1 MKPHE
6 STRHRHRLNSTAIAR
21 AFAGFVLLSIGANG
35 NAHAAEV
42 PIVARGDAAVTA
54 FSGPSQPGK
63 SPANVQPLD
72 ITFIDT
78 TGSSLQVLDLTKLG
92 SAPSGQLSQAAIK
105 LKVTAGEIG
114 QVFGV
119 ALAEGISG
127 EPPDIYAAATSLF
140 GLQIVEQD
148 TKGNLVRLVKGSAG
162 ARWMPGQFGLERG
175 GGPGSIW
182 KIDGKTGAVSL
193 FSTIT
198 SGNVENAGPGLGGI
212 AFDAVSRQ
220 FFVSNLETGLIHRLD
235 MSGRELGVFD
245 HGRTARGK
253 TGLPQV
259 ADDPTTRMDIRSPKF
274 SIEDPVTWGYADA
287 KRRVVAVAVENG
299 RLFYSIAEG
308 PTIWSVGLLADG
320 SFADDARFE
329 IDVTGTPDGSPI
341 TAMTFDASGRLYLSQ
356 RGRTTGSYDYETF
369 ARPDAS
375 VVYRYAWDDTAKAW
389 TSTPDEFAI
398 GLSAP
403 HRATNGGLALSYG
416 YDSAGLIDV
425 GRCGETLWTTG
436 ENLAGDAKGY
446 IDGLQGSSLSNAQ
459 PASVSR
465 PRSGTTAL
473 QGDFGPIESD
483 LTAPAGARIVDYDD
497 YAQKARMR
505 GPIGAVAIY
514 APCDQIP
521 SERASAEP
529 PRPPVPTTP
538 PEPLPGA
545 AISKVCLP
553 APLGGIIKCTIT
565 LTNTGFTLLGPV
577 GFADAATILAGPQ
590 KGAPVLIQSATP
602 DGMDWA
608 CSPTPTTT
616 LACSL
621 PPIALP
627 PQTSRSVDVLVDT
640 GPLVAAGNSG
650 FENCASL
657 NLPWT
662 GIACADGRAEIIV
675 KKTAPASCLP
685 GAACTFTVTLNNVGT
700 APFAGDV
707 LMTDSMFVDGGGAPV
722 AAPITAIVP
731 PLGCAPE
738 PAALPF
744 SCAAPVSLLAGQS
757 KVYSITATMPAAPPN
772 YWARNCIAASAAGQP
787 APMLPP
793 VPGPNADL
801 TSCAWVPVGAP
812 PPLAN
817 LRITKSPLTCHK
829 QGPDTVRCNYEI
841 ELLNNGPS
849 PSTSLITFTET
860 VPPSSTLASI
870 AAPWSCIGGPP
881 GYTCTTAAAPVI
893 APGDHLTIPVSID
906 LDRAPL
912 EAAKCWAPNN
922 IAITAPA
929 GGTNQNFDAA
939 DDTSIAT
946 ADAAWIRFDEGGPLE
961 LVLCDPTNL
970 ATKKVANGDCENTA
984 SGTKCSYD
992 ITLTNTGPDPF
1003 KGQIDIKDEFG
1014 TAPSKVEFGG
1024 DWACGGAGATRTCSH
1039 APFELLKG
1047 QSVSLPVTA
1056 TFPKSSQCSMRN
1068 TATMVFPPANTR
1080 WNGSGADD
1088 SSSAFAKVVSPECE
1102 RKPTCERPAEGEI
1115 RTASGDCACERGFAR
1130 DRKGR
1135 CVKTEPEE
1143 PATPPTRPACEPGPN
1158 EYRTSAGECVC
1169 KTGYRREEGR
1179 CIAAQ
1184 PDPVPLCK
1192 PGPNEIRTTNN
1203 ECVCREGYERDR
1215 NRRCVPEKAETCPA
1229 GRTGTPPNCKQQVC
1243 DEGETGTWPNCRPI
1257 TCPEGFTGRP
1267 PRCKPI
1273 TCPAGMV
1280 GTPPNCKPVD
1290 KPRCPLGYMGTP
1302 PNCKPMT
1309 CPPGTTG
1316 IPPLCKTIKCPPGTR
1331 GTPPNC
1337 KPIEQ
1342 PKCPPGFRGTPPKCF
1357 KLEIKCPTGQIRD
1370 TKTRKC
1376 VAISRPQPKPPASE
1390 PVR

>member
-1 MKPHE
+1 MKPRA
-6 STRHRHRLNSTAIAR
+6 SSRHRRHLSSTAI
-21 AFAGFVLLSIGANG
+21 AFAGFVLLGIGATNT
-35 NAHAAEV
+35 AHSAEV
-42 PIVARGDAAVTA
+42 PIIARGDAAVTA
-54 FSGPSQPGK
+54 FSGPSPPGK
-63 SPANVQPLD
+63 SSANVEPLD

-78 TGSSLQVLDLTKLG
+78 TGASLQVLDLSKFG
-92 SAPSGQLSQAAIK
+92 VAPSGQLSQAAIK
-105 LKVTAGEIG
+105 LKVKAGDIG

-119 ALAEGISG
+119 TLAEGTPG
-127 EPPDIYAAATSLF
+127 DPPDIYAAATSLF
-140 GLQIVEQD
+140 GLQIVEPD
-148 TKGNLVRLVKGSAG
+148 AKGNLVRLVRGATG

-175 GGPGSIW
+175 GGPGSVW
-182 KIDGKTGAVSL
+182 KIDGNTGAVSL

-220 FFVSNLETGLIHRLD
+220 LFVSSLETGLIHRLD
-235 MSGRELGVFD
+235 MNGRELGVFD
-245 HGRTARGK
+245 HGRTARANA
-253 TGLPQV
+253 GLPQV
-259 ADDPTTRMDIRSPKF
+259 ADEPGARMDIRSPKF
-274 SIEDPVTWGYADA
+274 SIEDPGTWGYADA

-299 RLFYSIAEG
+299 RLYYSIAEG

-329 IDVTGTPDGSPI
+329 IDITGTPDGSPI

-369 ARPDAS
+369 ARPEAS
-375 VVYRYAWDDTAKAW
+375 VVYRYAWDDTANTW

-416 YDSAGLIDV
+416 YDSAGLIDI

-436 ENLAGDAKGY
+436 ENLGSEAKGY
-446 IDGLQGSSLSNAQ
+446 IDGLQGSLLSNAQ

-465 PRSGTTAL
+465 PRSGSAAL
-473 QGDFGPIESD
+473 QGNFGVIESD
-483 LTAPAGARIVDYDD
+483 LTAPDGARIVDFDD
-497 YAQKARMR
+497 FAQNARVR
-505 GPIGAVAIY
+505 GPIGAIAIY
-514 APCDQIP
+514 APCDQPP
-521 SERASAEP
+521 SEQASAEP
-529 PRPPVPTTP
+529 PRPPVPATP
-538 PEPLPGA
+538 PEPLPGV
-545 AISKVCLP
+545 AISKMCLP

-577 GFADAATILAGPQ
+577 GFTDAATILAGPQ
-590 KGAPVLIQSATP
+590 KDAPVLIQSATP
-602 DGMDWA
+602 DGAEWA

-616 LACSL
+616 LACTL

-650 FENCASL
+650 FENCAAL
-657 NLPWT
+657 DLPWS

-685 GAACTFTVTLNNVGT
+685 GADCTFTITLNNVGS
-700 APFAGDV
+700 APFAGNV
-707 LMTDSMFVDGGGAPV
+707 LMTDSMFVDGGVAPV

-757 KVYSITATMPAAPPN
+757 KAFAITATMPAAPPN
-772 YWARNCIAASAAGQP
+772 YWARNCIAATAAGQP
-787 APMLPP
+787 APALPP
-793 VPGPNADL
+793 APGLNADL

-829 QGPDTVRCNYEI
+829 QGPVTVRCNYEI
-841 ELLNNGPS
+841 EILNNGPS

-870 AAPWSCIGGPP
+870 AAPWACVGGPP

-893 APGDHLTIPVSID
+893 APGSHLTIPVSID

-912 EAAKCWAPNN
+912 EAAKCWAPNTV
-922 IAITAPA
+922 AITAPL

-970 ATKKVANGDCENTA
+970 ATKKVAKGDCENTA
-984 SGTKCSYD
+984 DGSKCSYE
-992 ITLTNTGPDPF
+992 ITITNTGPDPF
-1003 KGQIDIKDEFG
+1003 KGQIDIKDEFV

-1047 QSVSLPVTA
+1047 QSVSLPLTA
-1056 TFPKSSQCSMRN
+1056 TFPKGSQCTIRN

-1102 RKPTCERPAEGEI
+1102 RKPICERPAEGER

-1135 CVKTEPEE
+1135 CVEIEPKE
-1143 PATPPTRPACEPGPN
+1143 PTPPPSRPSCDTGPN
-1158 EYRTSAGECVC
+1158 EYRSSAGACVC
-1169 KTGYRREEGR
+1169 KTGFIREDGR
-1179 CIAAQ
+1179 CVEPR
-1184 PDPVPLCK
+1184 PDPVPKCK
-1192 PGPNEIRTTNN
+1192 PGPNEVRNSAN
-1203 ECVCREGYERDR
+1203 KCVCREGYERDR
-1215 NRRCVPEKAETCPA
+1215 TGRCVAEKPDICPP
-1229 GRTGTPPNCKQQVC
+1229 GTTGTPPKCKQKVC
-1243 DEGETGTWPNCRPI
+1243 DEGETGTWPNCRPL

-1267 PRCKPI
+1267 PNCKPR
-1273 TCPAGMV
+1273 TCPEGMV
-1280 GTPPNCKPVD
+1280 GTPPK
-1290 KPRCPLGYMGTP
+1290 
-1302 PNCKPMT
+1302 CKPMT
-1309 CPPGTTG
+1309 CPPGMTG
-1316 IPPLCKTIKCPPGTR
+1316 IPPLCKPIRCPPGTR
-1331 GTPPNC
+1331 GTPPACKAIETPRCPTGMTGTPPNC
-1337 KPIEQ
+1337 KPVEA

-1357 KLEIKCPTGQIRD
+1357 KLEIKCPAGQMRD
-1370 TKTRKC
+1370 RKTAKC
-1376 VAISRPQPKPPASE
+1376 VALPKPQPKPPASE
-1390 PVR
+1390 SVR